1 MAVLGVMSTKVREL
15 ETVEAIGKRVD
26 EASRYIDIDQLDICP
41 PCGFASSFD
50 TDRFTQDDKQRK
62 LARLIEP
69 AQTIWGE

>member
-26 EASRYIDIDQLDICP
+26 EASRYIDIDQLAIFP
-41 PCGFASSFD
+41 QCGFASSFD
-50 TDRFTQDDKQRK
+50 TDRFTQDDEQRK

>member
-15 ETVEAIGKRVD
+15 DTVEAIGKRVD
-26 EASRYIDIDQLDICP
+26 EASRYIDIDQLAICP
-41 PCGFASSFD
+41 QCGFASSFD
-50 TDRFTQDDKQRK
+50 TDRFTQDDEQRK

>member
-26 EASRYIDIDQLDICP
+26 EASRYIDIDQLAICP
-41 PCGFASSFD
+41 QCGFASSFD
-50 TDRFTQDDKQRK
+50 TDRFTQDDEQRK
-62 LARLIEP
+62 LARLIET